1 MFKQKLKTEKGF
13 GIIEVVITLFI
24 IGVTLI
30 MFQIVSNSIVLNKYN
45 RYKEIALRV
54 AEDQLQELRTTP
66 YASLPA
72 SGSFSNSSLSSIPQG
87 AGNMTLTEV
96 DDGFTQASVTVT
108 WRNPKNSGTQS
119 VNLSTYIW
127 QWGLGK

>member
-1 MFKQKLKTEKGF
+1 M
-13 GIIEVVITLFI
+13 VTLFI

-30 MFQIVSNSIVLNKYN
+30 MFQVISNSIVLNKYN
-45 RYKEIALRV
+45 RYKEVALRI
-54 AEDQLQELRTTP
+54 AENQLQELRTTA

-72 SGSFSNSSLSSIPQG
+72 SGSFNNSLLSSIPEG
-87 AGNMTLTEV
+87 AGSMTITEV
-96 DDGFTQASVTVT
+96 DDGFTQATVTVT
-108 WRNPKNSGTQS
+108 WRNPKDNGDQS